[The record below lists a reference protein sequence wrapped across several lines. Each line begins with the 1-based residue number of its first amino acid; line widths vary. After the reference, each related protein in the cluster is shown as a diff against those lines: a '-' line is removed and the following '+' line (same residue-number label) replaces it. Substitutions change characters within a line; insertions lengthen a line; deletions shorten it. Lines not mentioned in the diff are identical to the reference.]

1 MEYVVPRAAAV
12 PLADD
17 QVSFQFDGVERL
29 RWQSAR
35 RYPRPFFYPLIGP
48 SGRPLTRMGHPAAP
62 DHDHHRSVWFAHEKI
77 AGVNFWPES
86 IEPQIRQERWMLY
99 EDGEHEAAMIVELG
113 WFDAHN
119 ARLMRQQLVAAVRLA
134 NTRDAAGDLGE
145 LQVEVQATFTP
156 EPPTLQLERTNFG
169 FFAVRVAKSL
179 SAHYGGGRLTSSAGV
194 QHEKN
199 IHEHEAR
206 WVDYSGPI
214 DRDRWEGITYFDHP
228 TNPHQPTLWH
238 VRDDGWMSAS
248 FNQRSAF
255 DLTRERPL
263 VLRYLLHAHRGDLD
277 AAATEATFRQFAEST
292 AYEVVPRPA
301 PHRHALQRKQ
311 AARNQ

>member
-1 MEYVVPRAAAV
+1 MEYVLPRAAAV

-29 RWQSAR
+29 RWHFAR
-35 RYPRPFFYPLIGP
+35 RHPRPFFYPLVGP

-62 DHDHHRSVWFAHEKI
+62 DHDHHRSIWFAHEKI
-77 AGVNFWPES
+77 AGVSFWPES
-86 IEPQIRQERWMLY
+86 IEPQIRQERWVLY
-99 EDGEHEAAMIVELG
+99 EDGEHEAAMVVELG

-119 ARLMRQQLVAAVRLA
+119 VRLMRQQLIAAVR
-134 NTRDAAGDLGE
+134 TVGGTEAAGDLGE

-156 EPPTLQLERTNFG
+156 ELPTLQLEKTNFG

-179 SAHYGGGRLTSSAGV
+179 SAHYGAGRLTNSAGA

-199 IHEHEAR
+199 IHQHEAR

-214 DRDRWEGITYFDHP
+214 ARDRWEGITYFDHP

-238 VRDDGWMSAS
+238 VRDDGWMAAS
-248 FNQRSAF
+248 FNQRSGF
-255 DLTRERPL
+255 ELTRERPL

-277 AAATEATFRQFAEST
+277 PPAAEAASRQFADSS
-292 AYEVVPRPA
+292 AYEATPRPA
-301 PHRHALQRKQ
+301 PHRHALRRKQ
-311 AARNQ
+311 AAG